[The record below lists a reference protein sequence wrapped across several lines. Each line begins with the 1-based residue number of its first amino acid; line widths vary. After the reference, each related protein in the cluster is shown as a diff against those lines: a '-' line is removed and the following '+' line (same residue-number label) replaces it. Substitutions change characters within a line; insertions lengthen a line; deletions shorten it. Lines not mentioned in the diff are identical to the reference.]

1 MDYTFFSNLNDNDF
15 YSDKLNHIYLDGE
28 IDSKKINKLIDD
40 IKKTNNEK
48 KLKPILIHINST
60 GGSLEDGMR
69 LMSIYKLSK
78 VPIAT
83 IIDSYSFSIATLL
96 SINSP
101 YRVMTKYS
109 FCLLHEYRLSGYI
122 NSEKKDIVNII
133 KKFDNYFKTITAMY
147 LNKTT
152 FTKNELYKLLKHNL
166 ILDYKV
172 CLKKK
177 IVDRV
182 IQFDN
187 KIDKKEKIN
196 INKLISNNHVNNL
209 YISCN
214 LLNEEI
220 DKNIKEIDIN
230 KPCLIYNAYTECNNN
245 KKNDEDDDDDKE
257 KNKINK
263 PKKKKEYNILDC
275 FNLISRIRSI
285 KPKKYAIIDIPI
297 SLENLIP
304 LLYTD
309 RIYMYSHT
317 FIICNLINAFT
328 NYSIL
333 LDDNIKNS
341 KLIIDKIKNILKEKT
356 KMNVNDIDKKYIIL
370 NAKKAKELGICD
382 EIIYA

>member
-60 GGSLEDGMR
+60 GGNLEDGMR

-230 KPCLIYNAYTECNNN
+230 KPCLIYNAYTECND
-245 KKNDEDDDDDKE
+245 KKHNDDEADDDKE